1 MFNQRN
7 HGIGSDLFNHHCNS
21 AVIHYSYRGDG
32 EAGGGLPPAHA
43 AQPGLVLDDAVGDTH
58 LPAERGQEHHQLE
71 TVYFNVGI
79 HLFHRR

>member
-7 HGIGSDLFNHHCNS
+7 HGIGSDLFNHQFNS
-21 AVIHYSYRGDG
+21 AVNHYSYRGDG

-58 LPAERGQEHHQLE
+58 LAAERGQEHHQLE

-79 HLFHRR
+79 HWFYRR